1 MGLIERAMNHF
12 GVNGELILGDTHK
25 VLPDFMLYD
34 IQADGERYALCRA
47 DYMYNDD
54 EVVNA
59 IKQTLN
65 VAKIVI
71 VEPVDG
77 RVVDKEAGNMS
88 FAKIDTGDA
97 MNTFALAVI
106 K

>member
-12 GVNGELILGDTHK
+12 GVNGELILGGTHK
-25 VLPDFMLYD
+25 VSPDFMLYD
-34 IQADGERYALCRA
+34 IQADGERYVLCRA
-47 DYMYNDD
+47 DYIYNDD
-54 EVVNA
+54 EVVDA

-77 RVVDKEAGNMS
+77 RVVDEEAGNMS
-88 FAKIDTGDA
+88 FAKIDMGDT